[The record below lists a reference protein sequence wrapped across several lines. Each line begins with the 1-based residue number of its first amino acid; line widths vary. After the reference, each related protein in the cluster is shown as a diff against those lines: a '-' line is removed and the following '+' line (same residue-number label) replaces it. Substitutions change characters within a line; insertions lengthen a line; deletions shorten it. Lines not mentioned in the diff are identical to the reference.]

1 MTETSEHASNKD
13 APNWRDVLKAMRNP
27 QVAIMLALGF
37 SSGLP
42 FLLTGNT
49 LGAWLRDENTTLAA
63 IGFMG
68 WVGLAYSLK
77 FLWSPLVDKLNL
89 PILGRLG
96 QRRSWI
102 LLSQFTVTIGLLGM
116 VLIGPQGG
124 LALFGA
130 LAVIVAFASAT
141 QDISIDAWRIEA
153 AADEEELALL
163 SAGYQLGYRISL
175 LITNALIFIVAA
187 NVGWELSYSAM
198 AALMLVGILASFIAT
213 EPQAQHSSVGQTKS
227 GLNPNANLWSFK
239 GLLDAILGPFIAFFR
254 THGWKALL
262 LLLAVSLYRMPD
274 FVMGPMINPFYRD
287 LGLSWDEIGGVRASI
302 GLIATFVGVSLGGLA
317 AYRLG
322 FTKTLVLGAFLAPA
336 SNLAYTGMAY
346 FGGSV
351 EVLAIALT
359 IENISEG
366 FAGTALIAWMSS
378 LTSFG
383 YAATQYALLSS
394 FYTILGKF
402 LKGFSGVVVESLEI
416 SMGLIPAYGVFF
428 AITAAIGIPSVA
440 VAIWAAKA
448 HAQATQT

>member
-1 MTETSEHASNKD
+1 
-13 APNWRDVLKAMRNP
+13 
-27 QVAIMLALGF
+27 
-37 SSGLP
+37 
-42 FLLTGNT
+42 
-49 LGAWLRDENTTLAA
+49 
-63 IGFMG
+63 
-68 WVGLAYSLK
+68 
-77 FLWSPLVDKLNL
+77 
-89 PILGRLG
+89 
-96 QRRSWI
+96 
-102 LLSQFTVTIGLLGM
+102 M